1 MEAFAIWKE
10 GLSFEGRAEG
20 FSIPMDATSPLGHH
34 YGPSPKEVLLSSLAA
49 CSGMD
54 VMGLLKRDH
63 QFIDRFC
70 VEANVPSSTRHH
82 PVIFDSIE
90 LIFHIDGSVNT
101 DSAIRAVNL
110 SQTKYCGMSAMLN
123 EACPIEWSLILNGE
137 KVADGRANFNRVD
150 DQEMFQTSYEG

>member
-1 MEAFAIWKE
+1 MEAFAVWKE
-10 GLSFEGRAEG
+10 GMSFEGRADG

-34 YGPSPKEVLLSSLAA
+34 YGPSPKQVLLASLAA
-49 CSGMD
+49 CAGMD

-70 VEANVPSSTRHH
+70 VEANVPSSSHQH

-90 LIFHIDGSVNT
+90 LIFHIDGSVKV

-110 SQTKYCGMSAMLN
+110 SQSRYCGMSAMLN
-123 EACPIEWSLILNGE
+123 ETCPVGWVIILNGD
-137 KVADGRANFNRVD
+137 KVADGRAAFNHIG
-150 DQEMFQTSYEG
+150 DQDMFQTSYEG